1 MNNDELAVLYANVQQ
16 DIPDDLQAL
25 RRAFSLPKLSYI
37 DISRQERLTKMM
49 IRWPLLSELSE
60 LSELSASANKTG
72 SA

>member
-1 MNNDELAVLYANVQQ
+1 MNNDESTIFQANVLQEM
-16 DIPDDLQAL
+16 PDDLKAL
-25 RRAFSLPKLSYI
+25 SQAFSLPKLSYI

-60 LSELSASANKTG
+60 LTKLAELANKTG